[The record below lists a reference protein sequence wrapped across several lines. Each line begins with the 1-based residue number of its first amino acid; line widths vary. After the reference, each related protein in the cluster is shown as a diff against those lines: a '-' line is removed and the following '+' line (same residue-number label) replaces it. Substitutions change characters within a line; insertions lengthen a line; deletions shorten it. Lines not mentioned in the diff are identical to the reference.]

1 MFSRHSATS
10 LRRPRRRDGFTLL
23 DSVLACGILAL
34 ALGAVFTVSSHA
46 LQTLRLAKDE
56 TVASQV
62 LQQRL
67 EQLRIA
73 NWQRVSD
80 PTWIRDNI
88 LNVEADGAFGLNALK
103 ETVTIT
109 PYNSATA
116 GSNVFTRQ
124 NYLAAA
130 AAGNTDLLA
139 ERTVRILWALD
150 WKGVPKNRPHRRES
164 VIILAKGG
172 VAK

>member
-1 MFSRHSATS
+1 MLACSTAT
-10 LRRPRRRDGFTLL
+10 RACRTRRRDGFTLL

-46 LQTLRLAKDE
+46 LQTLRLSKDE

-88 LNVEADGAFGLNALK
+88 LNVEADGAFGLGSLK

-109 PYNSATA
+109 PYNSPATS
-116 GSNVFTRQ
+116 SNV
-124 NYLAAA
+124 
-130 AAGNTDLLA
+130 
-139 ERTVRILWALD
+139 
-150 WKGVPKNRPHRRES
+150 
-164 VIILAKGG
+164 
-172 VAK
+172 

>member
-1 MFSRHSATS
+1 MFARDHALK
-10 LRRPRRRDGFTLL
+10 LRRTRQRDGFTLL
-23 DSVLACGILAL
+23 DSVLACAMLAL

-80 PTWIRDNI
+80 PTWLRDNI
-88 LNVEADGAFGLNALK
+88 LNVEADGGFGLAALK
-103 ETVTIT
+103 ETVAIV
-109 PYNSATA
+109 PYNSTSVN
-116 GSNVFTRQ
+116 GNVFTRQ

-130 AAGNTDLLA
+130 GAGNTDLLA
-139 ERTVRILWALD
+139 ERTVRIQWTLD
-150 WKGVPKNRPHRRES
+150 WNGVPKNRPHRREA